1 MQQAK
6 PNLIAKQKVSRFQ
19 EQKKRNT
26 RNKKNVGAMAN
37 PQIALQYRMRTVEDD
52 PYILQ
57 LTRQELGETHAR
69 AFGEPF
75 PEQDFLRYIQ
85 SGAPTYLIENK
96 GNKVG
101 YYSYLVGP
109 DQKMHVSALVID
121 PKRQS
126 SGIGKA
132 VMDQLESVAKS
143 AGVKTME
150 VFVQESNTRSIE
162 FTKSLGFNE
171 VFRFPP
177 HTICF
182 QKQI

>member
-1 MQQAK
+1 MQPVKA
-6 PNLIAKQKVSRFQ
+6 NLRVLQKR
-19 EQKKRNT
+19 QKKRAPST
-26 RNKKNVGAMAN
+26 KKNSATSARPRVT
-37 PQIALQYRMRTVEDD
+37 LEYRLRTIEDD

-75 PEQDFLRYIQ
+75 PDQDFLRYIQ

-96 GNKVG
+96 GNKMG

-109 DQKMHVSALVID
+109 DQKMHISALVID
-121 PKRQS
+121 PKWQS
-126 SGIGKA
+126 AGIGKA
-132 VMDQLESVAKS
+132 VMEQLDRIAKS
-143 AGVKTME
+143 AGVKIIE

-171 VFRFPP
+171 VYRFPP
-177 HTICF
+177 VTICF